1 MPNPPRP
8 HLPPMRSSPRRRLAR
23 ALIAFVVALAVS
35 IPVIGAGFMDALI
48 VFVLAYGV
56 TFGAL
61 LLITNP

>member
-1 MPNPPRP
+1 
-8 HLPPMRSSPRRRLAR
+8 MRSSPRRRLAR

-35 IPVIGAGFMDALI
+35 IPVIGAGLMDAAI
-48 VFVLAYGV
+48 VFALAFGV